1 MRPLLLAA
9 AVLITL
15 SALPAHATV
24 GQHFP
29 SEKRV
34 IIDRVTG
41 RPLTVLTDGHLHD
54 AKIYQTDPQWAFD
67 GRHIVFR
74 SSNRSPDGHGQ
85 IFSVDEVTGDIVQV
99 TDGPGVNIST
109 INVARKSNRVFYVR
123 TDETGRLHLLVT
135 DLTRLLDDAMSG
147 HVDPKGYETGIATL
161 PDGFIMAGGFTI
173 DASESHAYFGFDQV
187 QAPPRPDGKPVPQV
201 PGGLLAL
208 DLKTGSARVVVK
220 TPFRVGH
227 IQANPFKDGEI
238 LFCNETGG
246 DAPQRMWLADADKDT
261 MRPVY
266 PEGPDDWVTHE
277 QFADADHVI
286 FNLMA
291 HTDKLRQRPSGI
303 MVVSLHDGSV
313 EPLGQVP
320 AHSDLDNGRKGPNSF
335 WHNGVT
341 YDGRYAAGDDFNGSV
356 WLIDRRTDA
365 RTLLTTGHVM
375 RPDHA
380 HPSFSPD
387 GSRIL
392 IQSGLLTGGKSLALI
407 VVPLGMDGVVP

>member
-1 MRPLLLAA
+1 MRSLLTALAA
-9 AVLITL
+9 FGLMATC
-15 SALPAHATV
+15 AHATV
-24 GQHFP
+24 GQRFP
-29 SEKRV
+29 SEKQV
-34 IIDRVTG
+34 ILDRVTG
-41 RPLTVLTDGHLHD
+41 RPLTALTDGHFHD

-67 GRHIVFR
+67 QRHIIFR

-85 IFSVDEVTGDIVQV
+85 IFSVDEISGDIVQV
-99 TDGPGVNIST
+99 TDGPGVNISA
-109 INVARKSNRVFYVR
+109 INVARKSNRVYYVR
-123 TDETGRLHLLVT
+123 ADDDHRLHLIFT

-147 HVDPKGYETGIATL
+147 HPDAKGYETEVAVL
-161 PDGFIMAGGFTI
+161 PEGFILAGGFTL
-173 DASESHAYFGFDQV
+173 DASETTAYFGFDQ
-187 QAPPRPDGKPVPQV
+187 QEAPPRPQGQAVPQV

-208 DLKTGSARVVVK
+208 DLKTGASHVVIK

-246 DAPQRMWLADADKDT
+246 DAPQRMWLADAAAGT
-261 MRPVY
+261 YRPVY

-286 FNLMA
+286 FNLMG

-303 MVVSLHDGSV
+303 MVVSLRDGEV

-320 AHSDLDNGRKGPNSF
+320 AHSALDGDRNGPNSF

-356 WLIDRRTDA
+356 WLIDRKTDA

-392 IQSGLLTGGKSLALI
+392 IQSGLLTDGRSLALM
-407 VVPLGMDGVVP
+407 VVPVTPND